1 MSLFLPSLSSTVK
14 HLLCLGMVVLSAT
27 ACDRFVKSGGQN
39 DYPNKPYQDAYSG
52 SPNTSSN
59 GYVQPADV
67 SDICTAGPKTRSGN
81 PSSYKVL
88 GKWYKVMPSACGYSE
103 VGLASWYGPGFHGKR
118 TSSGERYDM
127 HAMTA
132 AHKTLPI
139 PARVRVTNLD
149 NGKSLILRVN
159 DRGPFHKGRIIDL
172 SKTAAKKLGVLAKGT
187 ARVRV
192 TVVDRPPNKR
202 RAKAPLGSKPA
213 QVAQASVYKSKPTP
227 SGSAGGETVE
237 TFAISD
243 ETAPVSVSD
252 NLGAPFPSVAA
263 NGVTKNTIYIQVGSF
278 ANQINAERLKARLE
292 ADSIQNV
299 RLHPITVN
307 GVLLN
312 RVRVGGLSTTSRADQ
327 LAQHL
332 KNLGYSTQQIVVDD

>member
-1 MSLFLPSLSSTVK
+1 MNFLLPSLAPVVQRV
-14 HLLCLGMVVLSAT
+14 LYVGVVLLGVT
-27 ACDRFVKSGGQN
+27 ACDRFVKPNDQN
-39 DYPNKPYQDAYSG
+39 GYPDKPYQDTYSG
-52 SPNTSSN
+52 STGTYPD

-103 VGLASWYGPGFHGKR
+103 TGLASWYGPGFHGKR

-139 PARVRVTNLD
+139 PVRVRVTNLE

-172 SKTAAKKLGVLAKGT
+172 SKAAAKKLGALAKGT

-192 TVVDRPPNKR
+192 TVVDRPPSALR
-202 RAKAPLGSKPA
+202 
-213 QVAQASVYKSKPTP
+213 AQASLGAAPTHGQGDAFE
-227 SGSAGGETVE
+227 SQASQLESEDTETVE
-237 TFAISD
+237 TFAIPD
-243 ETAPVSVSD
+243 ETASVAVSD
-252 NLGAPFPSVAA
+252 NLGVPSPNVPRS
-263 NGVTKNTIYIQVGSF
+263 GLTESKIYIQVGSF
-278 ANQINAERLKARLE
+278 ANQANAERLKTKLE
-292 ADSIQNV
+292 ADSIDNV
-299 RLHPITVN
+299 GLYPVTVN

-312 RVRVGGLSTTSRADQ
+312 RVRVGGLSTARQADQ
-327 LAQHL
+327 LAQRL
-332 KNLGYSTQQIVVDD
+332 KHLGYSAQQIVVDD